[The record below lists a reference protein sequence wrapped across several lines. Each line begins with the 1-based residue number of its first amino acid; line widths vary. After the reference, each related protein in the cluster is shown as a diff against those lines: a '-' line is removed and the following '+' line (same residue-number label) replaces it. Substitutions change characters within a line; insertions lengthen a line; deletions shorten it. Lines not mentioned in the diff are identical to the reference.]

1 MKNLIIMLFSLVLL
15 TSCYAYEAFS
25 YDTYRP
31 RVIVIDNRTR
41 PLHYHSPRP
50 TDYHKKYQHYDKRTT
65 RTTGPRYTY
74 RGNNQRYGQNSGKGN
89 R

>member
-1 MKNLIIMLFSLVLL
+1 ML
-15 TSCYAYEAFS
+15 TSCYTYETGL
-25 YDTYRP
+25 YGYNTP

-41 PLHYHSPRP
+41 PLHHYHSPRP
-50 TDYHKKYQHYDKRTT
+50 TDYHKKYQHHDKRTT
-65 RTTGPRYTY
+65 RTTEPRYTN